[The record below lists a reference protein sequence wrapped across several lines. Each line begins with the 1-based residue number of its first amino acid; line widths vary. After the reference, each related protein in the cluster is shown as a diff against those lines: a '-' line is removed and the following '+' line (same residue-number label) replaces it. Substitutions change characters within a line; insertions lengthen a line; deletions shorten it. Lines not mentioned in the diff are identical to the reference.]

1 MYSTNNKKK
10 NNKDWIFTKT
20 LFTISQGYKHT
31 LKHFNNDNT
40 NNKNNNDSNATSN
53 NNNNIND

>member
-1 MYSTNNKKK
+1 MYSTNNNKK

-31 LKHFNNDNT
+31 LKHFNNDN
-40 NNKNNNDSNATSN
+40 KNNNDSNATSN